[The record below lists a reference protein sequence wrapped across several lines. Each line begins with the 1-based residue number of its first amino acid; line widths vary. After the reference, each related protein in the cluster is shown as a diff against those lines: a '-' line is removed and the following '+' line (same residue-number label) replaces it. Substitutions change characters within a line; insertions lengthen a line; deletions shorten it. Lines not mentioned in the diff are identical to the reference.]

1 MKMLKPLLL
10 LLVTCTAFPAMSA
23 WQLLN
28 EESNLNFISIKKG
41 NIAEI
46 HQFKQLSAYVEN
58 NQVKLI
64 VDLNS
69 VDTKIAIRDQRMRDF
84 LFQTTKFSE
93 ATFSAELP
101 NNFLSRMKVGASQ
114 KLTLSGEISL
124 HGQTQKVLTKVRVVK
139 LSDGK
144 VVINAIEPV
153 IINAENFAL
162 ADGVAKL
169 QALAGLPSISRA
181 VPLTFTLTFA
191 L

>member
-1 MKMLKPLLL
+1 
-10 LLVTCTAFPAMSA
+10 MSA

-46 HQFKQLSAYVEN
+46 HRFKQLSAYVEN

-84 LFQTTKFSE
+84 LFETTKFAE

-101 NNFLSRMKVGASQ
+101 SDFLSSMKVGASQ
-114 KLTLSGEISL
+114 KLTLSGEIAL
-124 HGQTQKVLTKVRVVK
+124 HGQTQKVLTKVRVAK
-139 LSDGK
+139 LSDEK

-191 L
+191 Q